1 MFPDDTIAAIAT
13 PLGEG
18 GLSVIRIS
26 GKTALAVA
34 DKVFVPVGRNSSK
47 PGDAT
52 SHTIHYGKVVRA
64 GQQVDEVLCA
74 VMRAPRTY
82 TREDIVEITCH
93 GGILSTKTV
102 LDTVLEAGARLAEPG
117 EFTKRA
123 FLNGRL
129 DLTQA
134 EAVADLIHSRTEL
147 ALSAANE
154 QLAGKLSQR
163 INQLRD
169 DLLNTLAHIE
179 AHIDFPDED
188 IAPDTREKLENRL
201 ERGIAFMDELL
212 RTANEGQILRRGVRA
227 AIVGR
232 PNAGKSSL
240 LNQLL
245 GHDRAIVSP
254 IPGTTRD
261 TIEETAN
268 VRGIPVVFIDT
279 AGLRQAQDDI
289 ETEGI
294 RRSRESLARA
304 EFILHVLD
312 ASEPM
317 TAEDEQLL
325 AEFTDKKR
333 LLVRNKTDLPQRLT
347 AEELERRAPPRQ
359 VPGSRRGNEAESP
372 DEPERGGASVPASRF
387 SPPSPLRPG
396 RGPTPPSPNPIGRGA
411 GGEGIEDEMSKPFP
425 NPDCQTDAPLTP
437 SLSPSDGERVAKPG
451 EGLPLIVDISCTT
464 GHGIETLKDA
474 IKTLVWSGQVHGEMS
489 QVTVN
494 SRHQDALR
502 RARES
507 TRLTLDALRADASLE
522 FVALDLHIAVKA
534 VGEIVGKTT
543 TEDLLDSIFSQF
555 CLGK

>member
-1 MFPDDTIAAIAT
+1 MFDDDTIAAIAT

-18 GLSVIRIS
+18 GLAVIRIS
-26 GKTALAVA
+26 GKDALAVA
-34 DKVFVPVGRNSSK
+34 DKAFVPVGKHSRK
-47 PGDAT
+47 PSTAE
-52 SHTIHYGKVVRA
+52 SHTIHYGKVLRD

-74 VMRAPRTY
+74 VMRAPRTF

-102 LDTVLEAGARLAEPG
+102 LDTVLESGARLAEPG

-129 DLTQA
+129 DLAQA

-179 AHIDFPDED
+179 AHIDFPEED
-188 IAPDTREKLENRL
+188 IAPDTREKLEARL
-201 ERGIAFMDELL
+201 EQGIAFMDELL
-212 RTANEGQILRRGVRA
+212 ATANEGQILRRGIRA

-245 GHDRAIVSP
+245 GHDRAIVSS
-254 IPGTTRD
+254 IAGTTRD

-268 VRGIPVVFIDT
+268 IRGIPVVFIDT
-279 AGLRQAQDDI
+279 AGLREAKDEI

-312 ASEPM
+312 ASEPL
-317 TAEDEQLL
+317 TTEDEQFLT
-325 AEFTDKKR
+325 EFADKKR
-333 LLVRNKTDLPQRLT
+333 ILVRNKTDLPTKLVLLITR
-347 AEELERRAPPRQ
+347 
-359 VPGSRRGNEAESP
+359 P
-372 DEPERGGASVPASRF
+372 DEHALPFA
-387 SPPSPLRPG
+387 
-396 RGPTPPSPNPIGRGA
+396 TGA
-411 GGEGIEDEMSKPFP
+411 GRSEGSAVLD
-425 NPDCQTDAPLTP
+425 
-437 SLSPSDGERVAKPG
+437 V
-451 EGLPLIVDISCTT
+451 SCVT
-464 GHGIETLKDA
+464 GQGIETLKDV
-474 IKTLVWSGQVHGEMS
+474 IKSLVWSGQVNADMA
-489 QVTVN
+489 QVTIN

-507 TRLTLDALRADASLE
+507 TRLTLDALRASASLE
-522 FVALDLHIAVKA
+522 FVALDLHLAVKA

-543 TEDLLDSIFSQF
+543 TEDLLDSIFRQF